1 MFYDRGMSL
10 MQRTLV
16 SWAIDALAL
25 ALAAWIFSG
34 VYGSVAAVIVA
45 ALVFGLLSSF
55 VKPALKLLTIPLAL
69 VTLGAAWFAVAMF
82 ILWLTSAIVGGFHIH
97 GFWTLVGAT
106 VVVWAVGA
114 AADRWLFP
122 SRRKGKGFERFVRA

>member
-1 MFYDRGMSL
+1 MPL
-10 MQRTLV
+10 AQRFLI
-16 SWAIDALAL
+16 SWAIDAVAL

-34 VYGSVAAVIVA
+34 VYGSVAAIVVA

-55 VKPALKLLTIPLAL
+55 VKPWLKLLTIPLAL
-69 VTLGAAWFAVAMF
+69 VTFGIAWFFVAMF
-82 ILWLTSAIVGGFHIH
+82 TLWLTSAIVGGLHVN

-114 AADRWLFP
+114 LASRWLFP
-122 SRRKGKGFERFVRA
+122 KKRNGEGYARFVRA

>member
-1 MFYDRGMSL
+1 MSFAQKL
-10 MQRTLV
+10 LIGWV
-16 SWAIDALAL
+16 IDSLAL

-34 VYGSVAAVIVA
+34 VYGSTAAIIGA

-55 VKPALKLLTIPLAL
+55 VKPLLKFATFLLAIL
-69 VTLGAAWFAVAMF
+69 TLGIAWFFVAMF
-82 ILWLTSAIVGGFHIH
+82 ILYLTSAIVDGFHID

-114 AADRWLFP
+114 AAARWLFP
-122 SRRKGKGFERFVRA
+122 RKRNKAKAIVGSFKRL